1 MDVNGSNLT
10 HLTNSGNQYRF
21 SPDGSKIVYELD
33 LHIYIM
39 NVDGSSQNQLTGG
52 YLDLYPQF
60 SPDGSK
66 IVFVSKTNNLF
77 FDIYT
82 MDVDGSNQI
91 NLTNNNSN
99 VDFPQF
105 SPDGSKIVFVSDG
118 DGNQEIYIMDSDGS
132 NQINLTNNSGDDRE
146 PQFQP
151 QP

>member
-1 MDVNGSNLT
+1 MDVDGSNEIQ
-10 HLTNSGNQYRF
+10 LTNNNQQNYSPYS
-21 SPDGSKIVYELD
+21 SPDGFL
-33 LHIYIM
+33 
-39 NVDGSSQNQLTGG
+39 
-52 YLDLYPQF
+52 F

>member
-1 MDVNGSNLT
+1 
-10 HLTNSGNQYRF
+10 
-21 SPDGSKIVYELD
+21 
-33 LHIYIM
+33 
-39 NVDGSSQNQLTGG
+39 
-52 YLDLYPQF
+52 
-60 SPDGSK
+60 
-66 IVFVSKTNNLF
+66 
-77 FDIYT
+77 